1 MHKNSLANIIDT
13 SKGFQ
18 KHPENI
24 NKEGRP
30 RNPVVIAREK
40 LAELL
45 EDEYWL
51 DNKEKEKT
59 VVLILKDA
67 IEQYLTSKNTREK
80 QEWYKLIIGSS
91 DNQAKRE
98 QPNSNAITAHN
109 VLFLPSKQAPCE
121 ACAERAVVNS
131 PQPVETV
138 KEVNYEVVGESK
150 ES

>member
-1 MHKNSLANIIDT
+1 MSTKKEDKNVYGKDGRLMHKNSLANIIDT

-30 RNPVVIAREK
+30 KNPVIIAREK

-67 IEQYLTSKNTREK
+67 IEQYLTSENTREK

-98 QPNSNAITAHN
+98 LPNNNAIIPCV
-109 VLFLPSKQAPCE
+109 VLLPPKNDPIPVQAQVVEKSSEE
-121 ACAERAVVNS
+121 AE
-131 PQPVETV
+131 
-138 KEVNYEVVGESK
+138 
-150 ES
+150 